1 MWQTYKT
8 VYKIASA
15 IRCNHAIYNLQ
26 HIPLIGKLFSD
37 SLYGVGRAKL
47 TISLI
52 FSVLGFF
59 ASIFKQFIYF
69 AALFFAPVCLINGIG
84 PAEFIETR
92 EMHAAE
98 FLWIFISLNIILG
111 AKLQHRLSA
120 SYSKVT
126 DTCLLYMRLNPRNY
140 FISRAVSAYIKK
152 IVLLFP
158 AFIGFGLMLG
168 VKLMTLAIFFT
179 GMMACRI
186 FVDGI
191 YACPFDRKIRSKK
204 SLNTAIFIVLTALC
218 LAAAYIPVKAAG
230 TENAP
235 ELIRGLVGGASVLG
249 SPIAAGVYI
258 ILAAFGVFL
267 TKRYSDYEYLRTEEL
282 EEGIAA
288 KQLIANAGGAQA
300 VLKEKDINIETDSRI
315 AHKKGYDYLNA
326 IFMSRYKKMFAK
338 RAAIKALVSFTV
350 ISGIGIADLLRGT
363 ELTEGMLSRVGLWFF
378 AIYLIAFRER
388 YTLALF
394 NNIDKYMLPYAW
406 YRKPESII
414 RSYFIRLRSS
424 FRMNATITVPMI
436 LGVLISSLLLGI
448 KAKIFLPV
456 IAVILL
462 LTLFYS
468 THYLTLYY
476 LIQPY
481 SEETKVKSFVY
492 NFFNGIVYMASYIF
506 LQVDNVGLWV
516 LAAVAAIVAAYL
528 LASLVMLKR
537 RAPRSFRLR

>member
-8 VYKIASA
+8 VYKITSA

-37 SLYGVGRAKL
+37 SLYSVGQAKL
-47 TISLI
+47 TISVI

-59 ASIFKQFIYF
+59 TSIFKQLIYF
-69 AALFFAPVCLINGIG
+69 TALFFAPICLLNGIG

-92 EMHAAE
+92 DMHAAE

-126 DTCLLYMRLNPRNY
+126 DTCLLYMRLNPRSY

-152 IVLLFP
+152 IALLFP
-158 AFIGFGLMLG
+158 VFIGFGLMLG
-168 VKLMTLAIFFT
+168 IRLMTLVIFFT
-179 GMMACRI
+179 GMLACRI
-186 FVDGI
+186 LVDGI

-204 SLNTAIFIVLTALC
+204 SVSTVNFIALTALC
-218 LAAAYIPVKAAG
+218 LATAYIPVKLAAA
-230 TENAP
+230 ENAP
-235 ELIRGLVGGASVLG
+235 ELIRGLVSGAHVLG
-249 SPIAAGVYI
+249 SPTMAGVYI
-258 ILAAFGVFL
+258 ISAALGIFL
-267 TKRYSDYEYLRTEEL
+267 IKRYSDYEYLRREEL

-300 VLKEKDINIETDSRI
+300 VLKEKDINIETDGRI
-315 AHKKGYDYLNA
+315 AHKRGYDYLNA

-338 RAAIKALVSFTV
+338 RAALTALASFV
-350 ISGIGIADLLRGT
+350 AILGIGIVDLIMDT
-363 ELTEGMLSRVGLWFF
+363 KFTEGMLGRIGLWFF
-378 AIYLIAFRER
+378 AIYLIAFRDR

-394 NNIDKYMLPYAW
+394 NNIDRYMLPYAW
-406 YRKPESII
+406 YRRPEAII
-414 RSYFIRLRSS
+414 KSYFIRLRSS
-424 FRMNATITVPMI
+424 FRMNATITVPMM

-448 KAKIFLPV
+448 KLKLFLPV

-468 THYLTLYY
+468 MHYLTLYY

-492 NFFNGIVYMASYIF
+492 NFFNGIVYLASYTF
-506 LQVDNVGLWV
+506 LQIDNVGLWA
-516 LAAVAAIVAAYL
+516 LAAVAAVVAVYL
-528 LASLVMLKR
+528 LTSFVMLKR
-537 RAPRSFRLR
+537 RAPKSFRLR